1 MDVIIHFPLTVLAS
15 SLHGITSILVARTF
29 AQTQRVNVSFWPS
42 LIIDP
47 CHHSIVVTI
56 PIDLSSK
63 STRNLAELEEKGVR
77 GLYVCVEH
85 IQEMAGDIIEWR
97 RVACLNPGGF
107 IPRCMAQK
115 GVLNKLVE
123 VNDLLI

>member
-1 MDVIIHFPLTVLAS
+1 M
-15 SLHGITSILVARTF
+15 
-29 AQTQRVNVSFWPS
+29 S

-47 CHHSIVVTI
+47 RRYRIIVTI

-85 IQEMAGDIIEWR
+85 IQEMAGDVVEWR
-97 RVACLNPGGF
+97 RVACLDPGGF
-107 IPRCMAQK
+107 IPKFMAQK
-115 GVLNKLVE
+115 STLNKLIE
-123 VNDLLI
+123 VNNPGLFSTNRSRK